1 MDGDIIS
8 CMPGN
13 PFRRPAW
20 RWNRAAYLHA
30 DKTRPACPEVDDEW
44 VKSAIAHL
52 DEQQAST
59 EAAKHRP
66 TPLGFILDD
75 AICLRGDALA
85 TVRWR
90 LESLVLAGEPI
101 EAIAQQCRLTVAVV
115 ESYESI
121 FFDVRAGLAAPDWI
135 TAQVLDGMVPE
146 RLRQAAPGSLW
157 RIAGYYG
164 GRAVL
169 EVVIAVT
176 MVWPLPPESMRRLPA
191 GFADTVSFER
201 SLRQSCERWIAMLTA
216 EMPSDVAVIGEEL
229 VAAVERDPQLAGE
242 QFERF
247 KLQCE
252 MLLLTAGVSD
262 SSSLGPSRPR
272 PNPRMASRIRRMT
285 SKSLWPNK

>member
-20 RWNRAAYLHA
+20 RWNRAAYLSA

-44 VKSAIAHL
+44 VTSAVAHL
-52 DEQQAST
+52 DAERCGTGSGIN
-59 EAAKHRP
+59 RP
-66 TPLGFILDD
+66 MPQDFTLDD
-75 AICLRGDALA
+75 AIRLRDDALA

-90 LESLVLAGEPI
+90 LESLVLAGEPV
-101 EAIAQQCRLTVAVV
+101 EAIAQQCRLTIAVV
-115 ESYESI
+115 ETYESL

-135 TAQVLDGMVPE
+135 ATQVLDGMVPE

-157 RIAGYYG
+157 RVAGYYG
-164 GRAVL
+164 GCAVL

-176 MVWPLPPESMRRLPA
+176 MGWPLPPESMRRLPA
-191 GFADTVSFER
+191 GFADTVSHER

-229 VAAVERDPQLAGE
+229 VAAVEHDPQLAGE

-247 KLQCE
+247 RLQCE

-262 SSSLGPSRPR
+262 SSSFEALRPR
-272 PNPRMASRIRRMT
+272 PNWRMASRIRRLT
-285 SKSLWPNK
+285 AKSLWPSK